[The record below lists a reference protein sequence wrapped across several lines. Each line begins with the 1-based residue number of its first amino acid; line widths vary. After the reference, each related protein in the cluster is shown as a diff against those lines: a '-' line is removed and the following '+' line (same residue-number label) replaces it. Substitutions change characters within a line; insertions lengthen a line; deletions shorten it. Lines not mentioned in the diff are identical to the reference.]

1 MAADRSLDL
10 ITIDK
15 SWVDLTL
22 QVPALPQHDRKV
34 VGRQLGRRA
43 GGMGGNVACAASR
56 LGLRTG
62 VASWTGDD
70 AGGHLI
76 LESLEQFGVD
86 ATHLSVEAG
95 AVTNYTVILL
105 DPSGEK
111 AIVLVPTTRD
121 VLVMDDPLRRYLR
134 QAQIVYVAPY
144 DLQQTAQVADV
155 VHQARGLVAC
165 DLEATAGLS
174 DEQIAQLLP
183 VVDILFTPGSAADLA
198 GLEGEARRWAAR
210 GPRLVAVTGGAVG
223 AAVCY
228 EGQCHSA
235 ASFEVPVVDTTG
247 AGDCFT
253 GAFLAAFLRDIPLKG
268 ALIYA
273 QAAAAI
279 TIQTYGVRAA
289 VPDDTQIQAFLDA
302 HTSSEAPGA

>member
-1 MAADRSLDL
+1 MDADKSLDL

-15 SWVDLTL
+15 SWVDLPL
-22 QVPALPQHDRKV
+22 QVPALPQHDQKV
-34 VGRQLGRRA
+34 VGRQLERRA

-62 VASWTGDD
+62 AVSWIGDD
-70 AGGHLI
+70 ADGALI
-76 LESLEQFGVD
+76 RESLEQFGVD
-86 ATHLSVEAG
+86 TTHLSVEPK

-111 AIVLVPTTRD
+111 AIVLAPTTRD
-121 VLVMDDPLRRYLR
+121 VLVIDAPLRRYLQ

-144 DLQQTAQVADV
+144 DLQQVAQVAEA
-155 VHQARGLVAC
+155 VHPARGLVAC

-183 VVDILFTPGSAADLA
+183 AVDILFTPGSAADLA
-198 GLEGEARRWAAR
+198 GLEAEARRWAAR

-228 EGQCHSA
+228 AGQCHSA
-235 ASFEVPVVDTTG
+235 ASFQVPVVDTTG

-253 GAFLAAFLRDIPLKG
+253 GAFLAAFLRDIPLKD
-268 ALIYA
+268 ALIHA

-279 TIQTYGVRAA
+279 TIQTYGVRNSL
-289 VPDDTQIQAFLDA
+289 PDDRQIRAFLDA
-302 HTSSEAPGA
+302 HPRSEAPDL